1 MNVVK
6 SIVSASIV
14 VAGALLA
21 GASAQAACPS
31 VSNVQARI
39 VEHANGD
46 DMGGLRSFVWKTSI
60 VYRIN
65 MVDVRNNLDK
75 WRMAVDCR
83 AAAAAGQQAVPVA
96 GQAPAADTTDAA
108 GVHVA
113 AR

>member
-6 SIVSASIV
+6 RTASVSV
-14 VAGALLA
+14 VLAAALLA
-21 GASAQAACPS
+21 GASARAACPS

-39 VEHANGD
+39 VAHANGD
-46 DMGGLRSFVWKTSI
+46 VDALRTFVWKTAI

-83 AAAAAGQQAVPVA
+83 AAAAAGQQADPVA
-96 GQAPAADTTDAA
+96 TQAPAADAA